1 MSPTNSTSSSCGPS
15 IPGPIPLAK
24 VTRRVSPLSRRST
37 TSQSVMA
44 GTKRCGCSAFR
55 RKAFQTWAWLRMG
68 VTPGGLTGEVKAV
81 VNEKGMVGD

>member
-1 MSPTNSTSSSCGPS
+1 
-15 IPGPIPLAK
+15 
-24 VTRRVSPLSRRST
+24 
-37 TSQSVMA
+37 MA